1 LKEGIDLSIFRIAR
15 NTESKN
21 QFNQK
26 LVAPMILGSILNPI
40 NSSIISV
47 ALIPIGQ
54 AFGVTPTHTA
64 WLISALYLA
73 TAIGQP
79 VVGKLIDI
87 FGPRILFLIATSL
100 VGISSFIAIFAP
112 NFWWLVFAR
121 VLLGFG
127 TCAGYPASMY
137 LIRSEA
143 ERTGEDSPSSI
154 LTLLAIASQTIAVV
168 GPTLG
173 GVLIEVGGWQSTFM
187 VNIPLSL
194 ACIIL
199 GYLRFPRNSG
209 ETVRGEGK
217 ISSID
222 FIGILCFGIT
232 LVTVLLYLMNP
243 SWKNVY
249 LLIIAV
255 IFGVIFTVFELK
267 VKLPFIDIRVLGGN
281 TPLVLTYARGLLA
294 ATVSYSVLYGY
305 PQWLEKGRGL
315 SPSQAGLLLL
325 PMFLT
330 SIIISKITGK
340 YPEIRFK
347 LIVGSIVQFITMAL
361 LLFTSHSS
369 SIVYLVVIAILFGIP
384 QGILS
389 LANQNAVYFQAS
401 RKQIGASAGLLR
413 TFMYMGAILA
423 SAANGLFLKSDA
435 ITNGLHHSIIFCLVI
450 GFFLIIITL
459 LDRSI
464 SKVGK
469 NTYQVS

>member
-1 LKEGIDLSIFRIAR
+1 MSIFNQRDVGD
-15 NTESKN
+15 KD

-26 LVAPMILGSILNPI
+26 LVAPMVLGSILNPI

-54 AFGVTPTHTA
+54 AFGVTPSHTA
-64 WLISALYLA
+64 WLVSALYLA

-79 VVGKLIDI
+79 VVGRFIDI

-100 VGISSFIAIFAP
+100 VGLSSLIAIFAP
-112 NFWWLVFAR
+112 NFWWLVVAR

-143 ERTGEDSPSSI
+143 VRTGKESPSSI

-173 GVLIEVGGWQSTFM
+173 GVLIEFGGWESTFI

-199 GYLRFPRNSG
+199 GYFRFPRTSRDSVKEG
-209 ETVRGEGK
+209 ENRP
-217 ISSID
+217 SID
-222 FIGILCFGIT
+222 FIGIFCFGIT
-232 LVTVLLYLMNP
+232 LITLLLYLMNP
-243 SWKNVY
+243 SWKSVY

-255 IFGVIFTVFELK
+255 IFSVIFTVLELK
-267 VKLPFIDIRVLGGN
+267 VKQPFIDLRVVGGN

-294 ATVSYSVLYGY
+294 ATVSYSILYGY

-330 SIIISKITGK
+330 SIIISKTTGK
-340 YPEIRFK
+340 NPNIRMN
-347 LIVGSIVQFITMAL
+347 LIVGSLVQFLTMAFL
-361 LLFTSHSS
+361 LLTNHSIS
-369 SIVYLVVIAILFGIP
+369 LVYLVVIAILFGIP

-401 RKQIGASAGLLR
+401 SKQMGASAGLLR
-413 TFMYMGAILA
+413 TFMYMGAMLA
-423 SAANGLFLKSDA
+423 SAANGLFLKTAA
-435 ITNGLHHSIIFCLVI
+435 ITDGLHHLTIFCLVI
-450 GFFLIIITL
+450 GFLLIIITL
-459 LDRSI
+459 LDRSM
-464 SKVGK
+464 SKIGK
-469 NTYQVS
+469 HPHQTN